1 MSDLL
6 NITGLKLVRKDPRAD
21 RTLGEMLVEY
31 DGNGDWRP
39 FAWVVEDKDRMLRAD
54 QPLDHI
60 KATKVR
66 AQTCIP
72 SGRYRLAWT
81 LSPSRGVHT
90 LRLLDVPGFQ
100 GILVHSGNGPE
111 HTEGCI
117 CPGLQLD
124 RQKGVT
130 SRSKEAVAWLEKH
143 LPPLLADGRE
153 IWITVERAY
162 DGRV

>member
-1 MSDLL
+1 MAKL
-6 NITGLKLVRKDPRAD
+6 NITGLKLVRREARAD
-21 RTLGEMLVEY
+21 RTLGELLVEY

-39 FAWVVEDKDRMLRAD
+39 FAFVVEDADRMLRAD
-54 QPLDHI
+54 QGE
-60 KATKVR
+60 AACRAGKVKGK
-66 AQTCIP
+66 TCIP

-100 GILVHSGNGPE
+100 GILIHSGNGPE

-117 CPGLQLD
+117 CPGLSLD
-124 RQKGVT
+124 KTAGRT
-130 SRSKEAVAWLEKH
+130 SDSKKAVGWLEAN
-143 LPPLLADGRE
+143 LAPLVAEGRD

-162 DGRV
+162 DGG